1 MDHLDVLNT
10 VDSTGAF
17 RVAGVAT
24 TDVSFCSVL
33 FLIWYAKMS
42 MRKLTTKI
50 FDLPLLILDV
60 RLNVYLSSQKLR
72 AVFFLYTR

>member
-1 MDHLDVLNT
+1 MDHLDISNT
-10 VDSTGAF
+10 VDSIGAF

-24 TDVSFCSVL
+24 TDVSFCSV
-33 FLIWYAKMS
+33 FLNLEREKAMI
-42 MRKLTTKI
+42 KLATKI
-50 FDLPLLILDV
+50 FDLALLILGV